1 VEQFRDGSSSG
12 GACDLGGLEFKLS
25 IQVTWTFGSRNL
37 TARWHSVLLESSQMR
52 DLVESLK
59 HGLHF
64 RENLAFLM
72 GLEATSLVRRVVL
85 PSSD

>member
-37 TARWHSVLLESSQMR
+37 TARWHFVLLESSQMR
-52 DLVESLK
+52 DLV
-59 HGLHF
+59 
-64 RENLAFLM
+64 
-72 GLEATSLVRRVVL
+72 
-85 PSSD
+85 